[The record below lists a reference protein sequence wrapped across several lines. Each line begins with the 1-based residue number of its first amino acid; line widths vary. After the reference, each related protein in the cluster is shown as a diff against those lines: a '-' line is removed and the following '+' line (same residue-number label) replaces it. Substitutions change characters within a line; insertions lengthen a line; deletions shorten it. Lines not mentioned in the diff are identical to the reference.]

1 MSSTDIE
8 KENLEAHV
16 ELCAER
22 YKQLESRIAGIDK
35 RLENVEE
42 HLVAIRDTISHKSSN
57 TDKQFITI
65 GTSVL
70 GILLTAVIG
79 LLVHLATK

>member
-1 MSSTDIE
+1 
-8 KENLEAHV
+8 
-16 ELCAER
+16 
-22 YKQLESRIAGIDK
+22 
-35 RLENVEE
+35 
-42 HLVAIRDTISHKSSN
+42 VAIRDSIAHKTSN

-79 LLVHLATK
+79 LLIHLTTK